1 MGFTGLSVA
10 ASGLNAA
17 QRGIELA
24 AHNLANIGT
33 DGYTRTRIEQVSRDR
48 TAGLLIHPEL
58 RGDGVTVIGVSRIR
72 DSLLDSSLRE
82 QMGGASF
89 NAAHSAYLERAEGVI
104 GQIDGGLPTD
114 MSSFWDSW
122 DALAL
127 TPSDAATRATVIE
140 AGDRVASTLSA
151 MYAGVRDLV
160 AAGRLELDGLI
171 EEVNASTKTVV
182 RLNDEI
188 TEQQALGNT
197 PSALLDARD
206 RELDKLAELTGAR
219 IHAMGDG
226 RMTVSLGG
234 MPIVSGTRAETLT
247 VGGNPPTVTFEDGA
261 AATLS
266 GAVGGI
272 LAATRSVL
280 PQVQTDLDA
289 LALELRDSINAVHSG
304 GIDLLGNAGGDF
316 FSATGAADISVSSA
330 ISWQTIAASLTG
342 AEADGN
348 NALAIAGMR
357 LDSGSSTGA
366 DAQARAIVGRFGA
379 VVATSRDRALV
390 DGQVLNHMI
399 SERSSLSGVDLDE
412 ELTTLLQ
419 YQRSYEAS
427 ARALTVVD
435 EMLGH
440 LINRTGVV
448 GR

>member
-48 TAGLLIHPEL
+48 TAGISIHPEL

-72 DSLLDSSLRE
+72 DSLLDTSLRE

-89 NAAHSAYLERAEGVI
+89 NAAHSAYLERTEGVI

-114 MSSFWDSW
+114 MSAFWDAW

-127 TPSDAATRATVIE
+127 SPADAATRATVIE
-140 AGDRVASTLSA
+140 AGDRVASTLST
-151 MYAGVRDLV
+151 MYAGVRDLIT
-160 AAGRLELDGLI
+160 AGRSELEGLI
-171 EEVNASTKTVV
+171 AEVNASTQTVV

-188 TEQQALGNT
+188 VEQQAIGNT

-206 RELDKLAELTGAR
+206 MELDRLAELTGAR
-219 IHAMGDG
+219 IHTMADG

-234 MPIVSGTRAETLT
+234 LPIVSATRSEQLT
-247 VGGNPPTVTFEDGA
+247 VAGNPPTVTFENGDQ
-261 AATLS
+261 ATTS
-266 GAVGGI
+266 GAIGGI
-272 LAATRSVL
+272 ISATRSVL
-280 PQVQTDLDA
+280 PGVQADLDIV
-289 LALELRDSINAVHSG
+289 ALELRDSINAIHG
-304 GIDLLGNAGGDF
+304 AGLDLAGIAGQDF
-316 FSATGAADISVSSA
+316 FSGTGAADLSVSA
-330 ISWQTIAASLTG
+330 AMTWQTVAASLSG

-348 NALAIAGMR
+348 NALAIAGLR
-357 LDSGSSTGA
+357 LDGGSS
-366 DAQARAIVGRFGA
+366 DAKARAVIGKFGA
-379 VVATSRDRALV
+379 IVASARDRALV
-390 DGQVLNHMI
+390 DGQVMNHLI
-399 SERSSLSGVDLDE
+399 AERSSLSGVDLDE
-412 ELTTLLQ
+412 ELTTLLR